1 MVEAP
6 NLYWF
11 GWFLWLGG
19 TVFVLAILGSRQ
31 REAGAES
38 APAAA
43 MSYEFDPLLRRRFET
58 VQLNDWNALQRK
70 SGLTPRSLLQAR
82 RGKLEKLTL
91 EELQNLASTLQWSLE
106 ELLSQYNRPLPQL
119 SHMAAER
126 ATLQQQTEQLQQEL
140 LALKQQLA
148 NEVDRVYR
156 AHQQTAQLQ
165 QQLTEDNEALQ
176 SKRYELDQLQQQC
189 RRLRADLEQQ
199 STQLTADVKDETFRH
214 LQTLLMNYPT
224 AAMMAEARPTLP
236 AKNLVPLFAP
246 LQNLLSAWGYEP
258 IGSAWEQVLYDPQL
272 HQADSEQI
280 AVGDLVYVR
289 FVGYREGDRILCP
302 AKVSRTLPRA

>member
-19 TVFVLAILGSRQ
+19 TVFVLAVLGSRQ
-31 REAGAES
+31 TQGE

-43 MSYEFDPLLRRRFET
+43 TALAYEFDPLLRRRLES
-58 VQLNDWNALQRK
+58 VQLPDWTALQRK

-82 RGKLEKLTL
+82 RGKLDKLTL
-91 EELQNLASTLQWSLE
+91 AELQTFADALNWSLE
-106 ELLSQYNRPLPQL
+106 ELLVQYERPLPEFTRL
-119 SHMAAER
+119 VAER
-126 ATLQQQTEQLQQEL
+126 DALEQQQAQLQQEQL
-140 LALKQQLA
+140 SLKQQLA
-148 NEVDRVYR
+148 GESEALYNAR
-156 AHQQTAQLQ
+156 QQATQLQ
-165 QQLTEDNEALQ
+165 QQVSETQATLTAT
-176 SKRYELDQLQQQC
+176 RYQLDQLQQQC

-199 STQLTADVKDETFRH
+199 AAQLTGDVKDDTFRH
-214 LQTLLMNYPT
+214 LQTLFMNYPT

-236 AKNLVPLFAP
+236 AKNLVPLFSP
-246 LQNLLSAWGYEP
+246 LQNLLQSWGYES

-272 HQADSEQI
+272 HQSDSEDI
-280 AVGDLVYVR
+280 EPGELVYIR